1 MVIFGGLIIITFG
14 VAISVKSDMGVTPIS
29 SIPYTMTVVSGMD
42 LGIATIIFSVF
53 MVLLQI
59 LFLGQQY
66 KIINLLQIPVGIL
79 FGIFLTLSGKV
90 IMYLPDPGNPII
102 RIILMLVSTVFVAVG
117 VFLYVPA
124 GFIPLAPEGFLLAL
138 SKVTKLKISTAKIIS
153 DVTMVFISLGTC
165 LMVIHS
171 LGSVGIGTIVAA
183 LLVGSEVK
191 WITKIFG
198 KSRDKMLGIHVEKS
212 LYLKTTESLEIIG

>member
-1 MVIFGGLIIITFG
+1 
-14 VAISVKSDMGVTPIS
+14 
-29 SIPYTMTVVSGMD
+29 
-42 LGIATIIFSVF
+42 

-59 LFLGQQY
+59 VFLGQQY

-198 KSRDKMLGIHVEKS
+198 KSRDKMLGIHVEK
-212 LYLKTTESLEIIG
+212 ICI

>member
-1 MVIFGGLIIITFG
+1 MVIFGGLIIMTFG

-59 LFLGQQY
+59 VFLGQQY

-90 IMYLPDPGNPII
+90 IMYLPDPGNLII

-198 KSRDKMLGIHVEKS
+198 KSRDKMLGIHVEK
-212 LYLKTTESLEIIG
+212 ICI